1 MSQVSD
7 VTVIDIGSKS
17 ISAYRAERLS
27 DENFAV
33 KTYCEID
40 YSGYMDGAWLVS
52 DEIIPSL
59 SKLLEKLERGT
70 GRIKKVYV
78 GLPAQFCHVRTI
90 PVGVTFPKAKRVSAQ
105 DMKNLADHYD
115 PFREDDAVILHV
127 RPISFRTDSGE
138 RTSSPE
144 RLVTGALKGE
154 LSYVACE
161 KSVHDFLTQA
171 LIRLGIKEV
180 RFIQSEYASAIHLF
194 TKEERE
200 NGLLLADIGYLSTSL
215 QYLSGEGID
224 EMKTI
229 SLGGAFLS
237 AGFSQGLNVPFQVA
251 QILASRLNLAA
262 RDEGIYTF
270 MYNGHE
276 YSFSTAEVNEM
287 AKECIGYIAS
297 YVKKA
302 IESLRADIPAST
314 TLYLTGGGL
323 FTVRGAAE
331 CLSKYCGREVRYIQ
345 PSVANYAKPYY
356 STTAGLIFEAMD
368 MEKANKFGFIKRFFA
383 K

>member
-1 MSQVSD
+1 MSQISD

-40 YSGYMDGAWLVS
+40 YSGYMDGEWLVPE
-52 DEIIPSL
+52 EILPSL
-59 SKLLEKLERGT
+59 GKLLEKLERGA

-105 DMKNLADHYD
+105 DVKNLADHYD
-115 PFREDDAVILHV
+115 PFREDDAVVLHV
-127 RPISFRTDSGE
+127 RPITFLTNSGE
-138 RTSSPE
+138 RTASPE
-144 RLVTGALKGE
+144 HTLAASLKGE
-154 LSYVACE
+154 LSYIACD
-161 KSVHDFLTQA
+161 KGVYDFLTQA
-171 LIRLGIKEV
+171 LSRLGIKEV
-180 RFIQSEYASAIHLF
+180 CFMQSEYASAIHLF

-200 NGLLLADIGYLSTSL
+200 MGVLLVDIGYLSTSV
-215 QYLSGEGID
+215 QYLFGEGVD
-224 EMKTI
+224 EMKTF

-237 AGFSQGLNVPFQVA
+237 AGFSQGLNVSFQVA
-251 QILASRLNLAA
+251 QVLASRLNLAA

-287 AKECIGYIAS
+287 ARECIGYIAS

-302 IESLRADIPAST
+302 IDSLQADLPSNT
-314 TLYLTGGGL
+314 PLYLTGGGL
-323 FTVRGAAE
+323 FSVRGAAE
-331 CLSKYCGREVRYIQ
+331 CLAKYCGREVRYIQ
-345 PSVANYAKPYY
+345 PNVANYAKPYY
-356 STTAGLIFEAMD
+356 STTVGLIFEAID
-368 MEKANKFGFIKRFFA
+368 REKANRFGFIKRFFA